1 MINFNVS
8 EHHALDG
15 FHLKG
20 QFDNGYSVSI
30 IPSGNLNCT
39 FQDELKDKLIVEMA
53 IYLDEAFVESFD
65 YQGETRFHMGTEL
78 VTSKEALEICNY
90 IFENF
95 PNT

>member
-30 IPSGNLNCT
+30 IPSPRENR
-39 FQDELKDKLIVEMA
+39 VEMA

-65 YQGETRFHMGTEL
+65 YQGETRFHMGTE
-78 VTSKEALEICNY
+78 VITSKEALEICNY